1 MRFFVRQTIRGRR
14 ADAARC
20 AVLSSLLLSG
30 AACSDAEA
38 EASSPGAAGAAG
50 AMIGAAGSAGG
61 AAPSTG
67 DVGSGPAGGEGGG
80 AQAPQATSG
89 AGGAVSGGGAAGA
102 AVSTGGTGP
111 EVQPPGE
118 PGVRFIG
125 RVDTSDAAGA
135 RFAWSGTGIVARF
148 SGTELAVRMNGAQQ
162 YTVLLDGELQPKL
175 TTTGGA
181 DVLASGLAA
190 GEHEVEIYR
199 RTEAN
204 QGESQFLGFEL
215 GSGELLAPPAAPERR
230 IEIIGDSISAGYGD
244 EGANMN
250 CSFSPDTEN
259 HYLTYGSIAA
269 RNVGADLVTVAWSGK
284 GVVCNYGDDPTSCTE
299 PMPVYYDRTL
309 PSRADSSWDFSRYQP
324 QAVVINLGTND
335 MSTTTDPS
343 EQEFTAAYVDLLTRV
358 RTAYPDA
365 LILCTVGP
373 LLNGTD
379 LTTTRAYI
387 AAAVQQ
393 RASAGDGGVQTFEL
407 APTNPSDGYGCD
419 YHPSLRT
426 HEIMA
431 EVLTTTLQ
439 TELGW

>member
-1 MRFFVRQTIRGRR
+1 MRFFIRPTVRRHRV
-14 ADAARC
+14 DAARC
-20 AVLSSLLLSG
+20 AAISSMLLSG
-30 AACSDAEA
+30 IACSDSGSD
-38 EASSPGAAGAAG
+38 SSVPGGAAGAG
-50 AMIGAAGSAGG
+50 AMIGVVVAGAPSAGSGGSGATPGEAGAGAAPVASSNAGAANAGG
-61 AAPSTG
+61 AS
-67 DVGSGPAGGEGGG
+67 GG
-80 AQAPQATSG
+80 ASP
-89 AGGAVSGGGAAGA
+89 
-102 AVSTGGTGP
+102 GP
-111 EVQPPGE
+111 EVPGE

-162 YTVLLDGELQPKL
+162 YSVLVDGELQPKL

-181 DVLASGLAA
+181 DVLASGLSA

-215 GSGELLAPPAAPERR
+215 GAGELLAPPAPSERR
-230 IEIIGDSISAGYGD
+230 IEIIGDSISAGYGN
-244 EGANMN
+244 EGADMS
-250 CSFSPDTEN
+250 CPFSPDTEN
-259 HYLTYGSIAA
+259 HYLTYGAIAA
-269 RNVGADLVTVAWSGK
+269 RNVGAELVTVAWSGK
-284 GVVCNYGDDPTSCTE
+284 GVVCNYGDDAASCTD
-299 PMPVYYDRTL
+299 PMPLYYGRTL
-309 PSRADSSWDFSRYQP
+309 PNRADSAWDFSRYQP

-335 MSTTTDPS
+335 MSTLTDPS
-343 EQEFTAAYVDLLTRV
+343 EQEFTSAYVDLLTRV

-379 LTTTRAYI
+379 LTTARAYI

-393 RASAGDGGVQTFEL
+393 RVSAGDGDVQTFEL
-407 APTNPSDGYGCD
+407 APTNASDGYGCD

-431 EVLTTTLQ
+431 DVLTTTLEA
-439 TELGW
+439 ELGW